1 MPIKLWI
8 STLAVVVAAAALVF
22 SGCGGKSSGGGSPT
36 PPATGVVTVY
46 PGTASVPADA
56 NATVQF
62 SAFQASQLSA
72 TFTWSVN
79 GGASN
84 GTINAT
90 TGLYTPP
97 TSVPSPAT
105 VTITAT
111 NTSAANETG
120 TATVTIVAAQGV
132 TVSPAALAVPAG
144 TIANFAAT
152 VSGSPVTPTWE
163 VNGVAGG
170 NATSGTITAGGIYI
184 APLTPPS
191 GGSVTIT
198 AVSGANSGTATAT
211 VVFSDNSL
219 NGHYAFSYSGSDASS
234 SSIGGTGAPP
244 VLAVAGSFT
253 TNPTAGTISGIE
265 DYNSDGS
272 PTVALALPV
281 SGTYQVNPDGSGSAV
296 LSNPATLAGTEV
308 LQFTL
313 GAGTAGGASQHA
325 VVVRFD
331 STAAG
336 SGSIDLQNTAELSNL
351 AFFSGNYVFGISG
364 IDSGGYP
371 IQFAG
376 IFKADGTGNIPV
388 TYGEQDINDFGNAT
402 QRTAPDL
409 SLHGTYSL
417 DTNNPGSGR
426 GYITLANSSAQY
438 ACNCQLAFYM
448 VDSTHLK
455 VVEIARNGAEL
466 LAGDLYAA
474 PNTARGSYSPAS
486 FSGHYSFTLGGAD
499 LNGNPFAQGGVL
511 IADGLGGITGGVVDT
526 NINGNR
532 QLNVSI
538 AAGSYSVDSNLGRI
552 SMPLVYG
559 TASTSFAAYAAS
571 NGSVEIIALD
581 SNFLDSGLGFLQ
593 TSTATPEGP
602 FALNL
607 TGVVISSS
615 SEEDVAG
622 QIAIPS
628 NAPPTGNLAINNS
641 GSLVVGTPLGSASSV
656 GSADSNGRGTASVAA
671 HLATYPLIYYTI
683 DGNNVLLFE
692 SDSSR
697 TMVGTLSR
705 QF

>member
-1 MPIKLWI
+1 
-8 STLAVVVAAAALVF
+8 
-22 SGCGGKSSGGGSPT
+22 
-36 PPATGVVTVY
+36 
-46 PGTASVPADA
+46 
-56 NATVQF
+56 
-62 SAFQASQLSA
+62 
-72 TFTWSVN
+72 
-79 GGASN
+79 
-84 GTINAT
+84 
-90 TGLYTPP
+90 
-97 TSVPSPAT
+97 
-105 VTITAT
+105 
-111 NTSAANETG
+111 
-120 TATVTIVAAQGV
+120 
-132 TVSPAALAVPAG
+132 
-144 TIANFAAT
+144 
-152 VSGSPVTPTWE
+152 
-163 VNGVAGG
+163 
-170 NATSGTITAGGIYI
+170 
-184 APLTPPS
+184 
-191 GGSVTIT
+191 
-198 AVSGANSGTATAT
+198 
-211 VVFSDNSL
+211 
-219 NGHYAFSYSGSDASS
+219 
-234 SSIGGTGAPP
+234 
-244 VLAVAGSFT
+244 
-253 TNPTAGTISGIE
+253 
-265 DYNSDGS
+265 
-272 PTVALALPV
+272 
-281 SGTYQVNPDGSGSAV
+281 
-296 LSNPATLAGTEV
+296 
-308 LQFTL
+308 
-313 GAGTAGGASQHA
+313 
-325 VVVRFD
+325 
-331 STAAG
+331 
-336 SGSIDLQNTAELSNL
+336 
-351 AFFSGNYVFGISG
+351 
-364 IDSGGYP
+364 
-371 IQFAG
+371 
-376 IFKADGTGNIPV
+376 
-388 TYGEQDINDFGNAT
+388 
-402 QRTAPDL
+402 
-409 SLHGTYSL
+409 
-417 DTNNPGSGR
+417 
-426 GYITLANSSAQY
+426 
-438 ACNCQLAFYM
+438 
-448 VDSTHLK
+448 
-455 VVEIARNGAEL
+455 
-466 LAGDLYAA
+466 LYAA